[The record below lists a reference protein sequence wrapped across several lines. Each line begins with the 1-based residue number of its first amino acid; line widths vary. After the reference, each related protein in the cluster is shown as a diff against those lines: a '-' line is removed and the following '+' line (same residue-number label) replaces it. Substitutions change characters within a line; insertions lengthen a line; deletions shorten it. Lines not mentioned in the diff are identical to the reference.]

1 MPPPYK
7 GLYHKQSF
15 SFLTTKEIHMPEP
28 KKQSFLHGTMLLAM
42 ATAIVKVIGALYK
55 IPLNAIIGEQ
65 GFGYYSTAY
74 EIYTVLLMI
83 STAGLPVA
91 MSRMISEASSLGH
104 YKQVR
109 KIYTVSRTIF
119 LTLGLI
125 GTALMTLFCRQLA
138 TFQEQPDAWAAIG
151 TLGPCCF
158 LICLMS
164 TFRGFFQGQSN
175 MTPTSVSQVLEAIV
189 KLVVGIAAAGLL
201 LFYTKSLSYA
211 AGGAIFGV
219 TMSCLVSSLYL
230 NRCFRKAYK
239 DLPVSDED
247 VSTGRS
253 IAKGLLA
260 IAVPITIGSAGLQL
274 LTVLETKI
282 YMSQLKASFQDT
294 LSAAELQSLLIAYQ
308 FKGDVLSVSR
318 ADAIQFL
325 TDTQKG
331 IYNMTQTI
339 FNMPCAFITPIT
351 ISVIPAITAQITKKN
366 LAAARATEESAARVA
381 GLISA
386 PCAVGLAVL
395 AEPVTALLGGYTGMK
410 LELSSQLMAIMG
422 ICIVF
427 NAAVLLTNAIMQ
439 SHGHV
444 NLPVVNMFIGGIIKL
459 VAIWILTANPAIGI
473 LGTPIGSLLC
483 YISITVL
490 NVIAIRKVLPTA
502 PSVIRNMARS
512 VLSAIIMGIFVYGTY
527 WGLSLLLGGNSGRLA
542 SVVYCGVPIAVGVV
556 VYVIAAV
563 KLRAITKDDCLLLPK
578 GEKIAKLL
586 HLQK

>member
-1 MPPPYK
+1 M
-7 GLYHKQSF
+7 S
-15 SFLTTKEIHMPEP
+15 EP

-91 MSRMISEASSLGH
+91 MSRMISQASSLGH
-104 YKQVR
+104 YRQVR

-125 GTALMTLFCRQLA
+125 GTLLMTLFCRQLA
-138 TFQEQPDAWAAIG
+138 AFQEQPDAWAAIG
-151 TLGPCCF
+151 ALGPCCF

-164 TFRGFFQGQSN
+164 TYRGFFQGQSN
-175 MTPTSVSQVLEAIV
+175 MLPTSVSQVLEAVV

-201 LFYTKSLSYA
+201 LFYTKTVSLA

-219 TMSCLVSSLYL
+219 TVSCLVSSLYL

-239 DLPVSDED
+239 DMPISDED
-247 VSTGRS
+247 VSSGKD

-260 IAVPITIGSAGLQL
+260 IAVPITIGSAGLQF
-274 LTVLETKI
+274 LTVMETKI
-282 YMSQLKASFQDT
+282 YMSQLKSSFDASMSSSD
-294 LSAAELQSLLIAYQ
+294 LQALLTAYQ
-308 FKGDVLSVSR
+308 YKGDVLSVTR

-325 TDTQKG
+325 IDTQKG
-331 IYNMTQTI
+331 IYNMTKTI

-351 ISVIPAITAQITKKN
+351 ISVIPAITSQLTRGDHGDAK
-366 LAAARATEESAARVA
+366 ATEESAARVA
-381 GLISA
+381 ALISA

-395 AEPVTALLGGYTGMK
+395 AEPVTALLGGYSGMK
-410 LELSSQLMAIMG
+410 LELSGQLMAIMG

-439 SHGHV
+439 AHGHV
-444 NLPVVNMFIGGIIKL
+444 NLPVVNMFIGGLVKL
-459 VAIWILTANPAIGI
+459 AAVFILTGNPHIGI

-483 YISITVL
+483 YMTITVL
-490 NVIAIRKVLPTA
+490 NLLSIRRVLPEA
-502 PSVIRNMARS
+502 PSVLRNMGRS
-512 VLSAIIMGIFVYGTY
+512 VLAAVIMGAFVYGA
-527 WGLSLLLGGNSGRLA
+527 WFGLQQLLGDMGGKTAILIS
-542 SVVYCGVPIAVGVV
+542 CGAPILVGVV
-556 VYVIAAV
+556 IYVVAAV
-563 KLRAITKDDCLLLPK
+563 KLKAITRQDCLLLPK

-586 HLQK
+586 HL